1 MKFARILATLC
12 FCSIGAFAQKD
23 YTQLVNPF
31 IGTGG
36 HGHTYPGAS
45 MPFGMMQLS
54 PDTRMDDWDGSS
66 GYHYSD
72 SVIYGFT
79 HTHLSGTG
87 IPDYCDLLLMPFT
100 GAVKWKNTEYR
111 SPFAHSS
118 EKATPGYYEVLL
130 KKGNIRAQL
139 TTATRSGMHQYTYPA
154 GTTNGSLLIDL
165 QHRDLVL
172 DAYLER
178 VDDRTLR
185 GYRRSKS
192 WADNQV
198 LYFYIRF
205 DLPFSS
211 TSTTF
216 NGSEQK
222 ISANP
227 LQGKDLKAAL
237 RFKLGA
243 DRQLRCRVGI
253 SGVSMD
259 GARANLDAEV
269 GTKTFAQVQAA
280 AKAAWNKELSKID
293 VSGGTR
299 AQQVNFYTA
308 LYHTNLVP
316 NVYQDVT
323 GDYRGTD
330 GKVHNARRF
339 NYYSVFSLWD
349 TYRGYHPLMTILN
362 PGRTTDWINTF
373 LAQYEDGGTL
383 PVWELAGNETYC
395 MIGYHSVPV
404 IVDAWQKGI
413 RNFDV
418 QLALKAAR
426 SYAESNRFGLDFY
439 RKQGYIA
446 NNQEHE
452 SVSKTLEYAY
462 DDWCIAQLARSLGQ
476 DSVYRRYIRRAQHY
490 KNVFD
495 PATGHMRGK
504 LGARWHSPFDPRE
517 INNFYTEGNSWQYTF
532 AVPQDVDGLVRLHG
546 GRAAFGRKLDELFST
561 SSQTTGRDQP
571 DVTGL
576 IGQYAQG
583 NEPSHHM
590 AYLYNY
596 IGRPE
601 RTQELVH
608 RICTEF
614 YSNRPDGLIGNEDCG
629 QMSAW
634 YILSALGFY
643 PVCPGNS
650 DYVFGTPMFDKAE
663 IKLENG
669 KTFSLNAQRGKP
681 GDFYLQSARLNGKP
695 YFYSYLLHQSIT
707 QGGTLDLV
715 LGSKPGPLGTKGGE
729 QPRSA
734 ITDFPIAP
742 VPYIANET
750 DRFRDS
756 VRVQIVQPDASQ
768 PVYYHVLVDGRQQ
781 ASTQRYSGPFVLY
794 RSATVVMQQT
804 YGEAQNLVLEQQFYR
819 IPSDRSITVQSEVH
833 PMYGA
838 GGPDALVDSIF
849 GSSNWRAG
857 GWQSYY
863 GKDFE
868 ATVDLKS
875 VRSVRYVG
883 VSVLQDVS
891 PWILYPSEV
900 IFSISD
906 DGSNFREVARV
917 HNTVPNDSLGVQT
930 QRLGSDVQTRAR
942 YIRVKATNGG
952 PMPAGHVSAGQPA
965 HLFVDEVLV
974 Y

>member
-1 MKFARILATLC
+1 
-12 FCSIGAFAQKD
+12 
-23 YTQLVNPF
+23 
-31 IGTGG
+31 
-36 HGHTYPGAS
+36 
-45 MPFGMMQLS
+45 

-72 SVIYGFT
+72 SVIYGFS

-100 GAVKWKNTEYR
+100 GAVNWKNTEYR
-111 SPFAHSS
+111 SPYSHAT
-118 EKATPGYYEVLL
+118 EKASPGYYEVQL

-139 TTATRSGMHQYTYPA
+139 TTSTRSGIHQYTFPA
-154 GTTNGSLLIDL
+154 GTKTGSLLIDL
-165 QHRDLVL
+165 AHRDLVL
-172 DAYLER
+172 DAHLEK

-205 DLPFSS
+205 DVPFSS
-211 TSTTF
+211 NSSAF
-216 NGSEQK
+216 NGGEIKFPAKSM
-222 ISANP
+222 
-227 LQGKDLKAAL
+227 QGKDLKAAL
-237 RFKLGA
+237 QFNLGA

-253 SGVSMD
+253 SGVSME
-259 GARANLDAEV
+259 GAKANLEGEV
-269 GTKTFAQVQAA
+269 GNKTFAQVQAE

-299 AQQVNFYTA
+299 EQQVSFYTA
-308 LYHTNLVP
+308 LYHTSLVP
-316 NVYQDVT
+316 NIYQDRN

-349 TYRGYHPLMTILN
+349 TYRGYHPLMTIIN
-362 PGRTTDWINTF
+362 PTRTTDWINTF
-373 LAQYEDGGTL
+373 LAQYEEGGML
-383 PVWELAGNETYC
+383 PVWELSGNETFC

-413 RNFDV
+413 RNFDA

-426 SYAESNRFGLDFY
+426 SYAESDRFGLPYY
-439 RKQGYIA
+439 RSQGYIA

-476 DSVYRRYIRRAQHY
+476 DSIYRRYIRRAQHY
-490 KNVFD
+490 KNLFD

-504 LGARWHSPFDPRE
+504 LDARWHSPFEPRE
-517 INNFYTEGNSWQYTF
+517 INNFYTEGNSWQYSF
-532 AVPQDVDGLVRLHG
+532 AVPQDIEGLMRLHG

-561 SSQTTGRDQP
+561 SSQTTGREQP

-596 IGRPE
+596 IGRPG

-608 RICTEF
+608 RICTDF
-614 YSNRPDGLIGNEDCG
+614 YKNRPDGLIGNEDCG

-650 DYVFGTPMFDKAE
+650 DYVFGTPLFDKAV
-663 IKLENG
+663 IHLESG
-669 KTFSLNAQRGKP
+669 KTFTINAQRLTP
-681 GDFYLQSARLNGKP
+681 GDFYVQSARLNGKP
-695 YFYSYLLHQSIT
+695 YSYSYLLHQNIVN
-707 QGGTLDLV
+707 GGSLDFV
-715 LGSKPGPLGTKGGE
+715 LGSKPGKLGTRGGE
-729 QPRSA
+729 EPRSA
-734 ITDFPIAP
+734 ITDHTIAP
-742 VPYIANET
+742 VPYVANES

-756 VRVQIVQPDASQ
+756 IQVRIVSPDSTR
-768 PVYYHVLVDGRQQ
+768 PVYYHVLVDSKQQ
-781 ASTQRYSGPFVLY
+781 QRTQRYTGPFWLHQT
-794 RSATVVMQQT
+794 ATVVMQQT
-804 YGEAQNLVLEQQFYR
+804 YSESQNLVIGQHFHR
-819 IPSDRSITVQSEVH
+819 IPSDRSITVLSEVH
-833 PMYGA
+833 PMYTA

-849 GSSNWRAG
+849 GGTNWRADS
-857 GWQSYY
+857 WQSYF

-875 VRSVRYVG
+875 VRPVRYIG

-900 IFSISD
+900 IFSASD
-906 DGSNFREVARV
+906 DGTNYREVARV
-917 HNTVPNDSLGVQT
+917 RNAIPNDSLGVQL
-930 QRLGSDVQTRAR
+930 QRLGSAVQLRAR
-942 YIRVKATNGG
+942 YIRVKAVNGG
-952 PMPAGHVSAGQPA
+952 PLPSGHVSAGQPA
-965 HLFVDEVLV
+965 HLFIDEVIV
-974 Y
+974 E